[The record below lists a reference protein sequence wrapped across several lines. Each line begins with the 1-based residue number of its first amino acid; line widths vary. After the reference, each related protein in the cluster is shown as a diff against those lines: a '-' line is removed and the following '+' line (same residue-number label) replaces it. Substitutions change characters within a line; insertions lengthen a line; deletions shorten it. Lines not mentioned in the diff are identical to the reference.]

1 MAGISLTARP
11 FNWIATIRKGP
22 NAIHGFVRSLLWNI
36 AEVTPS
42 RVSLNV
48 TINRDSYAARGYP
61 FSLELQLSYSLDQ
74 LGLSCQFNIRN
85 AGTARAPV
93 GMGFHQYFTVGTVT
107 IDEAEV
113 RIPGTHYL
121 EFGET
126 LIPTGRLLPVQDS
139 PWDCR
144 EFRRV
149 GQTRFN
155 HCYMRL
161 QPDQDGS
168 CRASLRNPK
177 TGRTI
182 AIGMDRAFTVLVV
195 YMGDAIASSPRR
207 ALAIEPMTCSTD
219 AFNHPDWGLRVL
231 SPGETYT
238 GRYKVLPRSA
248 A

>member
-113 RIPGTHYL
+113 RIPCLLSSTRLRRIAMRNFTKSLKYRYELQLFTTNGVGRVY
-121 EFGET
+121 ET
-126 LIPTGRLLPVQDS
+126 VDSLIEEG
-139 PWDCR
+139 
-144 EFRRV
+144 
-149 GQTRFN
+149 
-155 HCYMRL
+155 
-161 QPDQDGS
+161 
-168 CRASLRNPK
+168 
-177 TGRTI
+177 
-182 AIGMDRAFTVLVV
+182 
-195 YMGDAIASSPRR
+195 
-207 ALAIEPMTCSTD
+207 
-219 AFNHPDWGLRVL
+219 
-231 SPGETYT
+231 
-238 GRYKVLPRSA
+238 
-248 A
+248 